1 MRPGPADVSILLD
14 RTSRV
19 LVQGMTGSEGSF
31 HTQQMLEFGTQVVAG
46 VSPGKGG
53 GIHLGLPVFDTVS
66 EAVDATGADVAGVF
80 VPPAFAAD
88 AIMEASAGGIGLVV
102 CITELIPVHDM
113 VRARAFIDR
122 RKTRLIGPNCPG
134 LMSPGERAK
143 VGIIPNHISQ
153 PGRVGVVSRSGTL
166 TYEIIQALARAGYG
180 QSTSVG
186 IGGDPVLGLSFAEV
200 VGLFAEDPETELV
213 VLAGEIGGSDEERA
227 AELIGR
233 GYSKPVVGFISGRS
247 APTGKR
253 MGHAGAIIS
262 GSSGGPAAKVAA
274 LEQAGVQ
281 VAETIE
287 QIVELVRERLGAA
300 LHA

>member
-1 MRPGPADVSILLD
+1 MSILLNRD
-14 RTSRV
+14 SKV

-53 GIHLGLPVFDTVS
+53 TTHLGLPVFDTVS
-66 EAVDATGADVAGVF
+66 EAVQATGADTSGMF
-80 VPPAFAAD
+80 VPPPFAAD
-88 AIMEASAGGIGLVV
+88 AIMEASAAGVSLVV
-102 CITELIPVHDM
+102 CITELIPVNDM
-113 VRARAFIDR
+113 VRARAFISER
-122 RKTRLIGPNCPG
+122 GTRLIGPNCPG

-143 VGIIPNHISQ
+143 VGIIPNHIAN
-153 PGRVGVVSRSGTL
+153 PGEVGVVSRSGTL

-186 IGGDPVLGLSFAEV
+186 IGGDPVLGLSFSDVLE
-200 VGLFAEDPETELV
+200 LFAADEETSLV

-233 GYSKPVVGFISGRS
+233 GYPKPVVGFISGRS
-247 APTGKR
+247 APPGKR

-262 GSSGGPAAKVAA
+262 GTTGSPASKVAA
-274 LEQAGVQ
+274 LQQAGVQ
-281 VAETIE
+281 VADTIE
-287 QIVELVRERLGAA
+287 QIVDLTKERLGAA
-300 LHA
+300 PAS